1 MASKVRRGNSFI
13 VVHLVNGKQ
22 KWESYKTEAEADAR
36 ILEIAEKKASGN
48 FVTPN
53 PRTVSEFLIEYVN
66 IYGTVKW
73 SHSTYSCNTSLI
85 RNYINPLIGQWKL
98 VDITTK
104 RMDSYFAKLKTH
116 PAFQQKRYICTYF
129 GS

>member
-1 MASKVRRGNSFI
+1 MASKVRRGNSFV

-53 PRTVSEFLIEYVN
+53 PRTVSEFLI
-66 IYGTVKW
+66 
-73 SHSTYSCNTSLI
+73 
-85 RNYINPLIGQWKL
+85 
-98 VDITTK
+98 
-104 RMDSYFAKLKTH
+104 
-116 PAFQQKRYICTYF
+116 
-129 GS
+129 